1 MGSYVN
7 NKRIEEFR
15 YLIDRI
21 DERICKNLKMRKS
34 IVEDIQSLK
43 EEGEEKDP
51 EREQEIKDRLISKYP
66 EMEDTIKVLWNH
78 LFNNVQNNS

>member
-1 MGSYVN
+1 MSFYVN

-21 DERICKNLKMRKS
+21 DERICKNLKMRES

-51 EREQEIKDRLISKYP
+51 EREEEIRNRLISKYP
-66 EMEDTIKVLWNH
+66 ELEDTIEVLWNH
-78 LFNNVQNNS
+78 LFSNVQNNS

>member
-1 MGSYVN
+1 VN

-21 DERICKNLKMRKS
+21 DERICKNLKMRES

-51 EREQEIKDRLISKYP
+51 EREQDIKDRLISKYP
-66 EMEDTIKVLWNH
+66 KMEDTIKVLWNH

>member
-1 MGSYVN
+1 MNFYVN
-7 NKRIEEFR
+7 NKRIGEFR
-15 YLIDRI
+15 CLIDRI

-43 EEGEEKDP
+43 EEGEEKDL